1 MVRLQKYLASCG
13 VASRRGSEE
22 IIKHGR
28 VKVNGETVTEMGVQ
42 IDEDNDVILVDDEI
56 VRPENKMIYIMLN
69 KPVGFVTTVTDDKGR
84 DTVME
89 LVSDIPARI
98 YPVGRLDY
106 DTEGLLI
113 MTNDGDLTYKITH
126 PKNNVEKTYV
136 AEVTGNITMDTLTRL
151 RRGVVIDGVKTSPAK
166 VEVIGATQF
175 GTKLEITIHEGRNR
189 QVRKMF
195 ESVGCIVKR
204 LKRTRE
210 AGLILGHVP
219 LGRWRKLTESEVNM
233 LKKIGTGKK
242 SSRKT
247 SEERYGRD
255 GAKQHQKNSSDLKK
269 KDRKPV
275 HYSGNGIKS
284 KPHSGKPRNQSQSSR
299 TQSKRRGS
307 GRK

>member
-22 IIKHGR
+22 IIRSGR
-28 VKVNGETVTEMGVQ
+28 VKVNGETVREMGVQ
-42 IDEDNDVILVDDEI
+42 IDEEADVITVDDA
-56 VRPENKMIYIMLN
+56 VVQPEKKMIYIMLN

-89 LVSDIPARI
+89 LVSDIPVRI

-106 DTEGLLI
+106 DTEGLLL
-113 MTNDGDLTYKITH
+113 MTNDGDLTYRITH

-136 AEVTGNITMDTLTRL
+136 AEVTGNVTMDTLTRL

-195 ESVGCIVKR
+195 EAVGCIVKR

-242 SSRKT
+242 SSRQT
-247 SEERYGRD
+247 SEERYGKE
-255 GAKQHQKNSSDLKK
+255 GARQHKK
-269 KDRKPV
+269 SYSKANRNERKPV
-275 HYSGNGIKS
+275 HYSGNGI
-284 KPHSGKPRNQSQSSR
+284 RNKNGSR
-299 TQSKRRGS
+299 ARTQGQNGRIQSKRKGS
-307 GRK
+307 GR

>member
-1 MVRLQKYLASCG
+1 MKERLQKILSGAGIC
-13 VASRRGSEE
+13 SRRKAETYILSGC
-22 IIKHGR
+22 
-28 VKVNGETVTEMGVQ
+28 VKVNGITANLGDSADPAE
-42 IDEDNDVILVDDEI
+42 DEILVNG
-56 VRPENKMIYIMLN
+56 RPLQKNAPQPLYIMLN

-89 LVSDIPARI
+89 LVSDIPVRI

-106 DTEGLLI
+106 DTEGLLL
-113 MTNDGDLTYKITH
+113 MTNDGDLTYRITH

-136 AEVTGNITMDTLTRL
+136 AEVTGNVTMDTLTRL

-166 VEVIGATQF
+166 VEVIGATQL

-195 ESVGCIVKR
+195 EAVGCIVKR

-242 SSRKT
+242 SSRQT
-247 SEERYGRD
+247 SEERYGKE
-255 GAKQHQKNSSDLKK
+255 GARQHKK
-269 KDRKPV
+269 SYSKANRNERKPV
-275 HYSGNGIKS
+275 HYSGNGI
-284 KPHSGKPRNQSQSSR
+284 RNKNGSR
-299 TQSKRRGS
+299 ARMQGQNGRIQSKRKGS
-307 GRK
+307 GR